1 MIADRFGHLKMA
13 SVMRQSARI
22 GLVSKAYAKD
32 YVQRF
37 VAHARACQKPRLP

>member
-1 MIADRFGHLKMA
+1 MVAGRFEHLKTA
-13 SVMRQSARI
+13 AVMRLSARI